1 RLDEMA
7 RPFRRL
13 FTNLTRPSVER
24 VDTGYSLS
32 SWLDNDKGGLATS
45 VMPLRLPYCSARNEE
60 SKKKKLLLLSNHA
73 CGGYRGKDLRSLS
86 CKRRT
91 LLALYARCDVVYRV
105 ISYTSDWR

>member
-1 RLDEMA
+1 MA
-7 RPFRRL
+7 RPFRQL

-60 SKKKKLLLLSNHA
+60 SKEEEAAFAFEITPVAGIEGKICDLCLAN
-73 CGGYRGKDLRSLS
+73 GGLF
-86 CKRRT
+86 
-91 LLALYARCDVVYRV
+91 
-105 ISYTSDWR
+105 